1 MRIAAAMAVALMVLT
16 LVAGCVLWT
25 FLFHFEEFYPV
36 ARERVSQAR
45 RAALLFRTLTGL
57 ATVGIVA
64 VLLIEFQLL
73 VTS

>member
-36 ARERVSQAR
+36 SKEPVSHAR
-45 RAALLFRTLTGL
+45 RAALLFRTLAGL

-64 VLLIEFQLL
+64 ALLIEFQLL